1 MRRQPFP
8 CPCCVRISRPS
19 RSDGP
24 RSRSEGTAD
33 QSGELSPRARGRK
46 KKSAATG
53 SSGETYTCKIVD
65 PAPDPTESR
74 IRSAWERLAR
84 RARMPREAPE
94 VSRTMSGKGLALPL
108 DLPLPRVNLV
118 FPFMFAGKPKL
129 RVTCGRGPLRRTLR
143 SLYERFNGRAPI
155 ESISCRDV
163 IK

>member
-1 MRRQPFP
+1 MSLSSEIFN
-8 CPCCVRISRPS
+8 PS
-19 RSDGP
+19 NHSVPGPAPARADGRKP
-24 RSRSEGTAD
+24 GGARTT
-33 QSGELSPRARGRK
+33 GESLSPRARGRK
-46 KKSAATG
+46 KKSVGTG
-53 SSGETYTCKIVD
+53 TNGETHTCKIVD

-129 RVTCGRGPLRRTLR
+129 RVTCGGGGLRRTRR
-143 SLYERFNGRAPI
+143 SSWSLTH
-155 ESISCRDV
+155 
-163 IK
+163 